1 MPDQPRGMVM
11 TSINS
16 IQDALYFAFQREHWA
31 ELRKSVP
38 LTLSQTE
45 LENLRGMNEKL
56 SLDEVTD
63 IYLPLSRLLN
73 LFVGSKQ
80 QRGLV
85 LGKFLE
91 QKNSPSPYIISIA
104 GSVAVGK
111 STTARIL
118 QTLLQRWPE
127 HPKVDLVTTDGFLYP
142 LADLKRKGLLQ
153 RKGFPESYDMKMLV
167 EFISAV
173 KSGNKEVLAPLYSH
187 VTYDRCHDEHQAIR
201 QPDILIL
208 EGLNVLQT
216 GQDTPIDTRRPFV
229 SDFVDFSIYVDADET
244 LLKQWYKQR
253 FLQFRKGAFSDP
265 DSFFHH
271 YSSLSDDEANTVAA
285 NIWDT
290 INGPN
295 LQLNIQPTRERA
307 HLILQKGQ
315 NHLMNKV
322 LLRK

>member
-1 MPDQPRGMVM
+1 M
-11 TSINS
+11 SNS
-16 IQDALYFAFQREHWA
+16 IQEALYLAFEREQWA

-38 LTLSQTE
+38 LTLSESE
-45 LENLRGMNEKL
+45 LTQLKGMNEKL

-73 LFVGSKQ
+73 LIVGAKQ

-85 LGKFLE
+85 IDKFLS
-91 QKNSPSPYIISIA
+91 QQSPKSPYIISIA

-153 RKGFPESYDMKMLV
+153 RKGFPESYDMKLLV
-167 EFISAV
+167 DFIAQI
-173 KSGNKEVLAPLYSH
+173 KSGTSEVLAPLYSH
-187 VTYDRCHDEHQAIR
+187 VTYDRLIDEHQVIS
-201 QPDILIL
+201 QPDIIIL

-216 GQDTPIDTRRPFV
+216 GLDTLFETRRPFV
-229 SDFVDFSIYVDADET
+229 SDFVDFSIYVDADEA
-244 LLKQWYKQR
+244 LLKQWYQQR
-253 FLQFRKGAFSDP
+253 FLQFRHGAFNDP
-265 DSFFHH
+265 NSFFHH
-271 YSSLSDDEANTVAA
+271 YASLSDDEANSIAA

-307 HLILQKGQ
+307 NLILKKGKDHLISE
-315 NHLMNKV
+315 V

>member
-1 MPDQPRGMVM
+1 MNP
-11 TSINS
+11 INS

-38 LTLSQTE
+38 LTLSQAE
-45 LENLRGMNEKL
+45 LEKLRGMNEKL

-85 LGKFLE
+85 LDKFLE
-91 QKNSPSPYIISIA
+91 QKASPGPYIISIA

-173 KSGNKEVLAPLYSH
+173 KAGQKEILAPLYSH

-216 GQDTPIDTRRPFV
+216 GLDTPIDTRRPFV
-229 SDFVDFSIYVDADET
+229 SDFVDFSIYVDADDS
-244 LLKQWYKQR
+244 LLKDWYKQR

-265 DSFFHH
+265 KSFFHH
-271 YSSLSDDEANTVAA
+271 YSSLTDDEANVIAA

-295 LQLNIQPTRERA
+295 LALNIQPTRERA
-307 HLILQKGQ
+307 HLILQKGP
-315 NHLMNKV
+315 NHLMDRV

>member
-1 MPDQPRGMVM
+1 MQA
-11 TSINS
+11 TNQIHN
-16 IQDALYFAFQREHWA
+16 ALYLAFARQQWA

-38 LTLSQTE
+38 LMLSETD
-45 LENLRGMNEKL
+45 LEDMRGINESI

-73 LFVGSKQ
+73 LIVGAKQ

-85 LGKFLE
+85 LNQFLGRVPP
-91 QKNSPSPYIISIA
+91 KRPYIISIA

-118 QTLLQRWPE
+118 QALLRQWPE

-142 LADLKRKGLLQ
+142 LAELKRRGLLQ

-167 EFISAV
+167 EFVSKIKAGESLV
-173 KSGNKEVLAPLYSH
+173 HAPIYSH
-187 VTYDRCHDEHQAIR
+187 ISYDRITDTNQMIQ
-201 QPDILIL
+201 QPDILII

-216 GQDTPIDTRRPFV
+216 GQDTHVAIQQPFV
-229 SDFVDFSIYVDADET
+229 SDFVDFSIYVDAEEP
-244 LLKQWYKQR
+244 LLKDWYISR
-253 FLQFRKGAFSDP
+253 FLQFRSGAFSDP
-265 DSFFHH
+265 DSYFHH
-271 YSSLSDDEANTVAA
+271 YSDLNDDEATKIAA
-285 NIWDT
+285 NIWDS

-295 LQLNIQPTRERA
+295 LNLNILPTRDRA
-307 HLILQKGQ
+307 HLILRKGTD
-315 NHLMNKV
+315 HMMNQV

>member
-1 MPDQPRGMVM
+1 MQ
-11 TSINS
+11 NS
-16 IQDALYFAFQREHWA
+16 IQQALYLSFQRQTWS

-38 LTLSQTE
+38 LTLSQEE

-73 LFVGSKQ
+73 LIVGSKQ
-80 QRGLV
+80 QRGMIV
-85 LGKFLE
+85 DKFLE
-91 QKNSPSPYIISIA
+91 QRASHSPYIISIA

-167 EFISAV
+167 DFISSV
-173 KSGNKEVLAPLYSH
+173 KAGDKRVLAPVYSH
-187 VTYDRCHDEHQAIR
+187 VSYDRCHDQHQVIE

-216 GQDTPIDTRRPFV
+216 GLDSPVDIRRPFV
-229 SDFVDFSIYVDADET
+229 SDFVDFSIYVDAKEH
-244 LLKQWYKQR
+244 LLKEWYQQR

-265 DSFFHH
+265 KSFFHH
-271 YSSLSDDEANTVAA
+271 YASLSDAEANTISA

-307 HLILQKGQ
+307 NLILQKGQ
-315 NHLMNKV
+315 NHLMDKV

>member
-1 MPDQPRGMVM
+1 M
-11 TSINS
+11 TSKNP
-16 IQDALYFAFQREHWA
+16 IQKALYLAFKREQWS
-31 ELRKSVP
+31 ELRDSVP
-38 LTLSQTE
+38 LTLSEQD
-45 LENLRGMNEKL
+45 LENLKGLNEKL
-56 SLDEVTD
+56 SLAEVTD

-73 LFVGSKQ
+73 LIVKAKQ

-85 LGKFLE
+85 LDEFLG
-91 QKNSPSPYIISIA
+91 QQPSASPYIISIA

-118 QTLLQRWPE
+118 QALLEHWPE

-173 KSGNKEVLAPLYSH
+173 KSGQAHVKAPIYSH
-187 VTYDRCHDEHQAIR
+187 ITYDRLRNQHQTIS

-216 GQDTPIDTRRPFV
+216 GLDSPVDIRRPFV
-229 SDFVDFSIYVDADET
+229 SDFVDFSIYVDADEA

-253 FLQFRKGAFSDP
+253 FLQFREGAFSDP
-265 DSFFHH
+265 KSYFHH
-271 YSSLSDDEANTVAA
+271 YAKLSDAEANTIAA

-315 NHLMNKV
+315 DHLMSQV